1 MLRARTVITL
11 IATSRALAVRRR
23 EGFSFV
29 FIFLVLL
36 ADDDLG
42 GLDVL
47 ADSRPPRHGSVG
59 FPGQPDYLDVF
70 RPIVSGH
77 GILVPGAS
85 DIVSLID
92 IEVEKTAVGNQHLRS
107 AVGGGSNEPPVKG
120 AEAISD

>member
-1 MLRARTVITL
+1 MLRARTIIRL
-11 IATSRALAVRRR
+11 IATRRALAVWRR

-29 FIFLVLL
+29 FIILVLL

-47 ADSRPPRHGSVG
+47 ADSGPPRYRSVG

-70 RPIVSGH
+70 RPIVGGH

-92 IEVEKTAVGNQHLRS
+92 IEIEQTAVGNQNLRG
-107 AVGGGSNEPPVKG
+107 AVGR
-120 AEAISD
+120 